1 MTRFSDFLTSVQRV
15 FRQVTETGF
24 VFLGFVVLVYLLLGE
39 QSGDFVISVI
49 ANISVLVNVVT
60 PQVLAAVGWGLAL
73 IAVVKNR
80 RE

>member
-1 MTRFSDFLTSVQRV
+1 MDKFSDFLSSVQRA

-39 QSGDFVISVI
+39 QSGGFVLSVI
-49 ANISVLVNVVT
+49 ANISVMVNVLT
-60 PQVLAAVGWGLAL
+60 PQVLGAVGLGLAL
-73 IAVVKNR
+73 LYLTKNR

>member
-1 MTRFSDFLTSVQRV
+1 MDKFSDFLSSVQRA

-39 QSGDFVISVI
+39 QSGGFVLSVI
-49 ANISVLVNVVT
+49 ANISVMVNVLT
-60 PQVLAAVGWGLAL
+60 PQALGAVGLGLAL
-73 IAVVKNR
+73 LYLTKNR